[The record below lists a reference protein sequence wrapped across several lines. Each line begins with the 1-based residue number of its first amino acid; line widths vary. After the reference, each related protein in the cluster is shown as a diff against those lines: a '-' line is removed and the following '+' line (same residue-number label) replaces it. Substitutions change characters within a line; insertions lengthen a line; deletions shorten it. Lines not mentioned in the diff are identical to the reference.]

1 MADYRVEKPKIGDTC
16 QASDLGLK
24 GRAMRVWAACPDCHI
39 ERWIRATQKN
49 HRCKLCAARLRTNG
63 KKISS
68 HGSSAWVNGIEPRQ
82 GDTALGSQIGR
93 KGVGYF
99 VWTLCPD
106 CNKGRWVQQRQH
118 CLNTRCFSCANK
130 KRLQGN
136 TNPRW
141 NNGVRYDAS
150 HGFYIRVKPDHPFYQ
165 MSISAGGQ
173 KYIAEH
179 RLVVAISIGRSLE
192 RWEVVHHINGDNTDN
207 RLENLELLSSQT
219 KHLPYN
225 LLQTEVYAQRERIS
239 ILEKRITLLEAAN
252 ALLAMQLEDK
262 SIPNQAESSLG
273 RRRDLTGDTLQYK
286 AEGEGKVHP
295 PEKSG
300 DKDA

>member
-1 MADYRVEKPKIGDTC
+1 MADYRISKPRIGDTC
-16 QASDLGLK
+16 HASELGLK
-24 GRAMRVWAACPDCHI
+24 GRTIRVWAACPDCRT
-39 ERWIRATQKN
+39 ERWIQATQAN
-49 HRCKLCAARLRTNG
+49 HRCRLCAARLRTNS
-63 KKISS
+63 KKISG
-68 HGSSAWVNGIEPRQ
+68 HGSSIWVGGVEPRQ
-82 GDTALGSQIGR
+82 GDVALGSQIGR

-106 CNKGRWVQQRQH
+106 CSKGRWVQRRQH

-150 HGFYIRVKPDHPFYQ
+150 HGFYVRIEPNHPFYQ
-165 MSISAGGQ
+165 MSMSAGGRR
-173 KYIAEH
+173 YVAEH
-179 RLVVAISIGRSLE
+179 RLVVAMSIGRPLE
-192 RWEVVHHINGDNTDN
+192 KWEVVHHINGDNTDN

-239 ILEKRITLLEAAN
+239 VLEKRITLLEADN
-252 ALLAMQLEDK
+252 ALLIMQLEDK
-262 SIPNQAESSLG
+262 SIPNQAESDLG
-273 RRRDLTGDTLQYK
+273 RRRDLTGDILQYK
-286 AEGEGKVHP
+286 DEGKVHSFRKL
-295 PEKSG
+295 EG
-300 DKDA
+300 